1 MEKAKYKD
9 LLKDENV
16 RRWFENL
23 AAKSYVTATVYLR
36 TLGLFC
42 ELNRTDPKS
51 ILRAAGTKD
60 FRDSFSD
67 FVRRLE
73 GEGKAGSYIARFKK
87 ALHSWFSYNGVNV
100 KLKVNIKG
108 ELDTPTIA

>member
-9 LLKDENV
+9 LLKDEDV
-16 RRWFENL
+16 KRWFENL
-23 AAKSYVTATVYLR
+23 AAKSYVTPTVYLR

-73 GEGKAGSYIARFKK
+73 GEGEGRL
-87 ALHSWFSYNGVNV
+87 LHSEVQEGPPLLVFVQRF
-100 KLKVNIKG
+100 
-108 ELDTPTIA
+108 ER